1 MAKGGICVCEVKQR
15 KENTMRKFRKEP
27 DGELM
32 QRVLVNMILDKSGSM
47 ETRWEDVVG
56 GYNSYLNEL
65 KADDK
70 TDYRMTVVLFDTNKT
85 VVCDDVLLSDVEPMT
100 VRSYVP
106 SGGTALYDAVG
117 ETVSNAKTE
126 DVTKVVTVIMTD
138 GQENSSRLWTYD
150 RVTGLINSKEQEG
163 NWTFIFMGETLKIA
177 EQGQALL
184 GAYAANT
191 YQYNQARPSASY
203 RSLAMNMVK
212 FSRSEAVMSTDLG
225 IDDADLKAIGMAAK
239 PIRPFLKRR

>member
-1 MAKGGICVCEVKQR
+1 
-15 KENTMRKFRKEP
+15 MRKFRKEP
-27 DGELM
+27 NGELM

-47 ETRWEDVVG
+47 ATRWEDVVG

-85 VVCDDVLLSDVEPMT
+85 VVCEDEPLASLEPMT
-100 VRSYVP
+100 VRSYTP

-117 ETVSNAKTE
+117 ETVSQAKTE

-138 GQENSSRLWTYD
+138 GEENSSRNWTYD

-163 NWTFIFMGETLKIA
+163 VWTFIFMGETMKVA
-177 EQGQALL
+177 VQGQAMM

-191 YQYNQARPSASY
+191 FQYNQAKPSASY
-203 RSLAMNMVK
+203 RSLAANLVR
-212 FSRSEAVMSTDLG
+212 FANSDAVMSTDLG
-225 IDDADLKAIGMAAK
+225 IDDADLKAVGTAVTPK
-239 PIRPFLKRR
+239 RPFLKRR